1 MTIPG
6 ISHVFQSAA
15 FRFGHIMISPGLDQ
29 RDGQCNFK
37 NTPAGTP
44 AIRLGS
50 VWRDAAEILSNNS
63 IEQFILGLAS
73 QLAERED
80 SLLCSDVRNN
90 ERLEH
95 SFREAYALT
104 FLAYIRRALVGRA
117 HLVLVLVLVA

>member
-1 MTIPG
+1 MVNCHSVTIPG

-50 VWRDAAEILSNNS
+50 VWWDAAEILSNNS
-63 IEQFILGLAS
+63 IEEFILGLAS
-73 QLAERED
+73 QLAED

-90 ERLEH
+90 ERLTH
-95 SFREAYALT
+95 FFREAYALT
-104 FLAYIRRALVGRA
+104 WSETRREAQVGGRDR
-117 HLVLVLVLVA
+117 